1 MTDAI
6 LAIDAGGTVFKYA
19 LVDKNGHM
27 LTEVFKMPVE
37 SSGTKNDILNCY
49 KNLVNHAKNITDGN
63 ITGIGISTPGPFDYE
78 TGTSYMKHKFT
89 SLYGI
94 PLREEIKEF
103 CGINVPVWF
112 CSDTNS
118 FLVGETEF
126 GAGRNYKNLL
136 GVTIGTGLGL
146 AIVLDRKI
154 HTNENQGPA
163 EIVFNLPTRGRI
175 LEDFVSGRGI
185 AEYYKNISGKKDEEL
200 SAKDVSLLAKT
211 DEKAQKTFDETG
223 FLLGEM
229 LKEFVKK
236 YNAEAVI
243 LGGQVSNSFEL
254 MEAGIKRGLG
264 ETECNVLKA
273 ESIDESALKGL
284 MISGNK
290 YTR

>member
-1 MTDAI
+1 MTDSI

-19 LVDKNGHM
+19 LVDKDGQM

-49 KNLVNHAKNITDGN
+49 KKLINHVKNIVKCN
-63 ITGIGISTPGPFDYE
+63 IIGIGVSTPGPFDYE

-103 CGINVPVWF
+103 CSINVPVWF

-126 GAGRNYKNLL
+126 GAGKYYKNLL
-136 GVTIGTGLGL
+136 GVTIGTGVGL
-146 AIVLDRKI
+146 AVVLDRKI
-154 HTNENQGPA
+154 HTNDNQGPA
-163 EIVFNLPTRGRI
+163 EIIYNLPCRGRM
-175 LEDFVSGRGI
+175 LEDFVSGHGI
-185 AEYYKNISGKKDEEL
+185 AEYYKNISGKKDEDL

-211 DEKAQKTFDETG
+211 DEKAKEAFDETG
-223 FLLGEM
+223 FLLGDL
-229 LKEFVKK
+229 LKDFVSK
-236 YNAEAVI
+236 YNAEAII
-243 LGGQVSNSFEL
+243 LGGQVLNSFEL

-264 ETECNVLKA
+264 EIKCDVLKA
-273 ESIDESALKGL
+273 ESIDEAALKGL
-284 MISGNK
+284 AVSGNK